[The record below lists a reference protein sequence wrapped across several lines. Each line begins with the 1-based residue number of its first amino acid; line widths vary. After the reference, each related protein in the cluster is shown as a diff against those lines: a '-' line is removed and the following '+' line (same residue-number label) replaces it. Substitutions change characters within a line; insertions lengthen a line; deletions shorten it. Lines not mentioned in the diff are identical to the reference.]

1 MKLKKRIVGIALMAA
16 LGGAGWWYWG
26 HGAPTADKA
35 EAAADDASVLIKS
48 APVQRQALPLTM
60 NVFGEVAPG
69 KVEAIGFPQA
79 GQLTQLGALPG
90 QQLKRGEMI
99 ATLSTDPAA
108 QMAYAQALTA
118 LAFAQREL
126 RRNQDLLGL
135 QLATQ
140 AQADVAARQ
149 LQDAQAGLAAQ
160 AKLGGGQGSA
170 RLLAPFDG
178 VVTAV
183 PVGQGDRLQA
193 GAAVVQLGRSDT
205 LRVQLAI
212 EPAQSGLLRVGMPVA
227 ISAVQDSTRKVSAVI
242 TQVQSLVDPKTQMVT
257 AIVVLP
263 AGKQA
268 GLLAGMRVQASI
280 ELGQRLAWS
289 VPRQAVLSDDKG
301 AYLFQVVKGRAR
313 RVEVSKLLE
322 TATLFGIDG
331 KLDPL
336 LPVVVLG
343 NYELQDGMA
352 VREGA
357 P

>member
-1 MKLKKRIVGIALMAA
+1 MKLKNLILGAVLLAA
-16 LGGAGWWYWG
+16 LGAGGWWYWG
-26 HGAPTADKA
+26 HSAPAADKA
-35 EAAADDASVLIKS
+35 EAAATDVSVLIKS

-60 NVFGEVAPG
+60 NVFGEVATG
-69 KVEAIGFPQA
+69 KVEAVSFPQA
-79 GQLTQLGALPG
+79 GQLTRLGAVPG
-90 QQLKRGEMI
+90 QQLKRGELI

-140 AQADVAARQ
+140 AQVDAAARQ
-149 LQDAQAGLAAQ
+149 MQDAQAALAAQ
-160 AKLGGGQGSA
+160 ARLGGGQGSA

-183 PVGQGDRLQA
+183 PVGQGDRLAA

-205 LRVQLAI
+205 MRVQLAI
-212 EPAQSGLLRVGMPVA
+212 EPAQSGLLRAGMPVA
-227 ISAVQDSTRKVSAVI
+227 ISAVQDSARKVASVI
-242 TQVQSLVDPKTQMVT
+242 TQLQTLVDPKTQMVT

-263 AGKQA
+263 AGQQA
-268 GLLAGMRVQASI
+268 GLLAGMRVQANI
-280 ELGQRLAWS
+280 QLGQRLAWS

-301 AYLFQVVKGRAR
+301 AYLFQVVKAKAR

-322 TATLFGIDG
+322 TATQFGVDG
-331 KLDPL
+331 KLDPTL
-336 LPVVVLG
+336 SVVVLG